1 MFYMKILIVE
11 GQLVQ
16 VNIIISLGY
25 TSKQPDRREDAT
37 CEDASQSVGCAIFC
51 Q

>member
-11 GQLVQ
+11 GRLVQ

-25 TSKQPDRREDAT
+25 TFEQPDRREDAT
-37 CEDASQSVGCAIFC
+37 CADTSQSLGCAIFC